1 MFCSVRAAAGHAKG
15 TRLMGPRFR
24 AAALA
29 ALIGLAGC
37 RGNGAA
43 GSLSERESPNK
54 PSQVR
59 IGYQKSSVLVLVK
72 WRGLLAK
79 ALGARGVT
87 IQWAEFPT
95 GPAVIEA
102 INADQLDLGFVGEAP
117 PIFGQATSEAL
128 VYLAT
133 EPPAPRSEAIVVKN
147 GSAIRGLQDL
157 KGKTIAFNKGSNVQY
172 LVAQALQHAGL
183 RYEDVKAVFL
193 APADARAAFESG
205 TVDAWAVWDP
215 YLASAEVGFDAH
227 VIANAEGLA
236 KNYLFYVGRR
246 ELAEQNP
253 VLTHDILDQIAATDV
268 WVSGHLDETASYLAP
283 LLGIDPR
290 AMSLSVHRAT
300 WGVLPIDDQIVA
312 SQQRIADTFLELGL
326 LSKPL
331 RVSDALPKIRVH
343 W

>member
-1 MFCSVRAAAGHAKG
+1 MKQSRLRAAAF
-15 TRLMGPRFR
+15 LSLI
-24 AAALA
+24 AL
-29 ALIGLAGC
+29 GGC
-37 RGNGAA
+37 RGSGASA
-43 GSLSERESPNK
+43 SVSERESPNK
-54 PSQVR
+54 VSQVR

-72 WRGLLAK
+72 WRGALEKTLLS
-79 ALGARGVT
+79 RGVT
-87 IQWAEFPT
+87 VQWAEFPT

-102 INADQLDLGFVGEAP
+102 INASQLDLGFVGEAP
-117 PIFGQATSEAL
+117 PIFGQVTSDAL
-128 VYLAT
+128 VYIAT
-133 EPPAPRSEAIVVKN
+133 EPPAPRSEAIVVKS
-147 GSAIRGLQDL
+147 GSPIHAVRDL

-172 LVAQALQHAGL
+172 LVAQALQHAEL
-183 RYEDVKAVFL
+183 RYEDVKTVYL

-215 YLASAEVGFDAH
+215 YLASAEVGLDAR
-227 VIANAEGLA
+227 VLANAEGLA
-236 KNYLFYVGRR
+236 NNYLFYVGRR

-253 VLTHDILDQIAATDV
+253 VLTHDILDQIVATDA

-300 WGVLPIDDQIVA
+300 WGVLPIDDQIMA
-312 SQQRIADTFLELGL
+312 SQQRVADTFLQLGL

-331 RVSDALPKIRVH
+331 RVTDALPKIRVH